1 MASTG
6 TAAYVTPVHHT
17 SRASGVRKLRRVN
30 AACKSAASIR
40 TNSATGCKL
49 RIGQTF
55 PRFEQG
61 SHLRSR
67 SHKPWAS
74 ENDSVSEAVPEVDP
88 LEQQDLNDVRRV
100 QTVLD
105 VLENTRGMTFN
116 EVKLTISIEDPRA
129 KERRDTYGIEDESG
143 VSGDDLGEALQ
154 AIKDGYIP
162 EDRMSLQKLAD
173 DMEAWPYLYDVATET
188 EIPSKSQYAQI
199 TETGIQVDISED
211 NESESNLPD
220 WVGYGFLYFISVVPI
235 IIGVTATIILF
246 VNSLK

>member
-1 MASTG
+1 MMASTG
-6 TAAYVTPVHHT
+6 TVVCVTPVHRT
-17 SRASGVRKLRRVN
+17 SRHSGVRKLQRVN
-30 AACKSAASIR
+30 AASNSTASIR
-40 TNSATGCKL
+40 TISATGCQL

-55 PRFEQG
+55 SRFEQG
-61 SHLRSR
+61 SHLRPR
-67 SHKPWAS
+67 SNKVWAS
-74 ENDSVSEAVPEVDP
+74 ANDSASEAVPEVDP
-88 LEQQDLNDVRRV
+88 LEEQDLKDVRRV
-100 QTVLD
+100 QAALD
-105 VLENTRGMTFN
+105 VLENSRGMTFN

-173 DMEAWPYLYDVATET
+173 DMEAWPYLYDVEMET
-188 EIPSKSQYAQI
+188 EAPSKSQYAQI
-199 TETGIQVDISED
+199 TETGIQVDIKD
-211 NESESNLPD
+211 DESESNLPD